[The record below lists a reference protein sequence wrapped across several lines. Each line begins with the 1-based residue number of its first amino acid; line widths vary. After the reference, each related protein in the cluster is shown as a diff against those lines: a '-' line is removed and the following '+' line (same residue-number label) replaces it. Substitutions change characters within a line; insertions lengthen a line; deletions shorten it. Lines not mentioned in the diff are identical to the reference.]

1 MLPFLAN
8 AIRPPLI
15 PGMGTNL
22 LEQTQAFIR
31 LVCQQKQQ
39 QLLLQQQQQLLAPH
53 LKRTRD
59 VSGES
64 SPPPTKRPFLGLPE
78 TSSLARSDLV
88 KTSEVQR
95 KVETLSGSSCT
106 KWTVDQVCE
115 FVASV
120 ELCKPYVEVSCIG
133 LFLLKKMLVKRGTL
147 HEFWSLDFSDNNS

>member
-1 MLPFLAN
+1 MLPFLAS

-53 LKRTRD
+53 LKRTRH
-59 VSGES
+59 VSGEAS
-64 SPPPTKRPFLGLPE
+64 SPPPPKRPLLVQPEAASSARNDLPSSEAHNGL
-78 TSSLARSDLV
+78 
-88 KTSEVQR
+88 KKVQNI
-95 KVETLSGSSCT
+95 SGNACSR
-106 KWTVDQVCE
+106 WTVEQVCD

-120 ELCKPYVEVSCIG
+120 ELCKPYVEVS
-133 LFLLKKMLVKRGTL
+133 
-147 HEFWSLDFSDNNS
+147 